1 MSISPTMSLSLSVCI
16 HLSVYHDCFL
26 PVSLPVSNL
35 STYNMFFFSSP
46 RSVWV
51 CVCVWCLL
59 FMYAWLHTQHGTELQ
74 LYLAMLNGKNKNMT
88 NKPKY
93 ATINHSSLPYSCIT
107 IQSLKPL
114 IRAQHCLDIQVW
126 NVLILMVTLWVLCE
140 IVMNH
145 RRSANGLS
153 HLWKGPFPYVKSPT
167 CIKQK
172 WKYPNGIPSFL
183 LISKGWFP

>member
-1 MSISPTMSLSLSVCI
+1 MSLSLSLSAFIYPFIMIAFCLYLYLYQIYPPTICSFFPVQEVCE
-16 HLSVYHDCFL
+16 
-26 PVSLPVSNL
+26 
-35 STYNMFFFSSP
+35 
-46 RSVWV
+46 

-153 HLWKGPFPYVKSPT
+153 HL
-167 CIKQK
+167 
-172 WKYPNGIPSFL
+172 
-183 LISKGWFP
+183 